1 MFDFNKNKGFVIA
14 LISALVLS
22 IVFLVLWRMETGACN
37 ESILNHQ
44 DISDNY
50 KQLVAKHDGEPCK
63 KLVDLHTAKLEQI
76 KKEKEAMKS
85 AFSPKELPKYTPSSF
100 KGALKDASD
109 YFYDLTTEKGI
120 QVDKNLGFAKYI
132 AGNELP
138 SKSEL
143 PIFARQFITIKDVL
157 NTLIENGVY
166 EVTVIDRSPGGEDEM
181 EEENWDDEEVS
192 FDDAPAGREEKTKKV
207 DSKKALYTAVP
218 VLFQFK
224 TSPGQLGK
232 IIAGIRN
239 ADQFYR
245 IKNIEARTSVQAEG
259 ETSDPSDINETIS
272 VSFIVE
278 NIKF

>member
-14 LISALVLS
+14 LLGALVLS
-22 IVFLVLWRMETGACN
+22 IVFLVMWRIQAGACS

-44 DISDNY
+44 DVSDSY
-50 KQLVAKHDGEPCK
+50 GQLVTKYNGEPSK
-63 KLVDLHTAKLEQI
+63 KLVDLYNAKLEGI
-76 KKEKEAMKS
+76 KKGKDEMKT
-85 AFSPKELPKYTPSSF
+85 AFVGQELPKYTPASF
-100 KGALKDASD
+100 KGALKDSSD

-138 SKSEL
+138 SKSEI
-143 PIFARQFITIKDVL
+143 PTFTRQFITIKDVL
-157 NTLIENGVY
+157 NTLIANGVD
-166 EVTVIDRSPGGEDEM
+166 EVTVIDRNPGGEDEM

-192 FDDAPAGREEKTKKV
+192 FDDGPANREEKSKKV
-207 DSKKALYTAVP
+207 DSKKELFTAVP

-224 TSPGQLGK
+224 TSPGKLGK

-239 ADQFYR
+239 ANQFYR
-245 IKNIEARTSVQAEG
+245 IKNIEAKTSVQAEG
-259 ETSDPSDINETIS
+259 ETSDPSDIDETIS